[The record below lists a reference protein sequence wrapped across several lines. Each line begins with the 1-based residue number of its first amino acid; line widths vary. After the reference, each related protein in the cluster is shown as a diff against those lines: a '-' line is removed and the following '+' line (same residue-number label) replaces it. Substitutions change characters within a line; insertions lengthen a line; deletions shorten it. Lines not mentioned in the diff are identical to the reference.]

1 MPASTDVTS
10 TESTES
16 PDIILAA
23 KHTESLASLM
33 PDEVIHTTATL
44 PSSTTVLHDTDET
57 WNISII
63 KELKEMN
70 MPTSAHTNVHT
81 QNPEHISTAKESGNW
96 SHIQSHAID
105 NTEDDTYL
113 TTLKALREHNIS
125 LEGSLKDSVLT
136 KLNLTASPTVF
147 NNSKPIKSDI
157 NSSDVSAG
165 LSIMFLKDKLA
176 EHFENIPL
184 LQKLK
189 LESSTSSSE
198 VHGYTSLKTD
208 AEKSHSSNKSDYKN
222 VKVKR
227 HAKTEDNKGNNI
239 IEMGV

>member
-1 MPASTDVTS
+1 
-10 TESTES
+10 
-16 PDIILAA
+16 
-23 KHTESLASLM
+23 M
-33 PDEVIHTTATL
+33 PDEVIDTTATL

-57 WNISII
+57 WNISLI
-63 KELKEMN
+63 KELEEMN
-70 MPTSAHTNVHT
+70 MPTTAHINVHT

-96 SHIQSHAID
+96 SHIQSHAIN

-113 TTLKALREHNIS
+113 TTLRALRERSIS

-136 KLNLTASPTVF
+136 KIDLTDSTTVF
-147 NNSKPIKSDI
+147 SNSKPIKSDI
-157 NSSDVSAG
+157 NSSEVNVG
-165 LSIMFLKDKLA
+165 LSTFLKDKLA
-176 EHFENIPL
+176 EHFENISL

-198 VHGYTSLKTD
+198 VHGYTSLKTG
-208 AEKSHSSNKSDYKN
+208 AEKSHSSNKSDYEN

-227 HAKTEDNKGNNI
+227 HTKTEDNKGNNI